1 METEAANNKETANK
15 DNEICVL
22 LVNYGPTILLKDLA

>member
-1 METEAANNKETANK
+1 METETASNRETAKN